1 MSSSQGSKNANYFA
15 LKLSKFRFLP
25 EPDRV
30 ALDVLVSNEKVV
42 ARGKD
47 LAFEGDTASNLFL
60 IKEGMAI
67 RYHTLPDGGRQIINF
82 LIPGDLCSMHI
93 FQSRKRDHSIA
104 AITPLRVA
112 TIPFRDMALCLAR
125 YPDISTALSWI
136 AVQEDALLRERV
148 ISLGRRD
155 ARGRIAH
162 LVCELFWRHK
172 ALGLTDDQAFRLPLT
187 QTELGDALG
196 LTTVHVNRVMA
207 TLLVRKLMGMKQRKM
222 CLLDLPRLQ
231 EIAGIEE
238 GYLYPDQTRER
249 ADYQSD
255 TSRIGQDTNSHAS
268 EGFVGR
274 EKRYVG

>member
-1 MSSSQGSKNANYFA
+1 MSSSPGSGIANYFA
-15 LKLSKFRFLP
+15 LKLSQFRLLS
-25 EPDRV
+25 EVDRA
-30 ALDVLVSNEKVV
+30 ALDMLVSNEKVV
-42 ARGKD
+42 ARGRD
-47 LAFEGDTASNLFL
+47 LAFEGDVASNLFL

-82 LIPGDLCSMHI
+82 LIPGDLCSMHV
-93 FQSRKRDHSIA
+93 FQSRRRDHSLA

-112 TIPFRDMALCLAR
+112 TIAFRDMALCLAR
-125 YPDISTALSWI
+125 HPDISAALSWI

-162 LVCELFWRHK
+162 LVCELYWRHK

-207 TLLVRKLMGMKQRKM
+207 TLLERKLMGMNQRKM

-238 GYLYPDQTRER
+238 GYLRPDTIRDR
-249 ADYQSD
+249 ADHHSD
-255 TSRIGQDTNSHAS
+255 NSRMGQDLPPPMS
-268 EGFVGR
+268 ESFAGR

>member
-1 MSSSQGSKNANYFA
+1 MSSSPGSGNVNYFA
-15 LKLSKFRFLP
+15 LKLSQFRFLS
-25 EPDRV
+25 EADRV
-30 ALDVLVSNEKVV
+30 ALDILVCNEKIV
-42 ARGKD
+42 ARGRD
-47 LAFEGDTASNLFL
+47 LAFEGDVASNLFL

-67 RYHTLPDGGRQIINF
+67 RYHTLPDGGRQIISF
-82 LIPGDLCSMHI
+82 LIPGDLCSMHV
-93 FQSRKRDHSIA
+93 FQTRRRDHSIA
-104 AITPLRVA
+104 AITPIRVA
-112 TIPFRDMALCLAR
+112 TIAFRDMALCLAR
-125 YPDISTALSWI
+125 HPDISAALSWI

-162 LVCELFWRHK
+162 LVCELYWRHK

-207 TLLVRKLMGMKQRKM
+207 TLLERKLMGMNQRKM

-231 EIAGIEE
+231 EIAGIDED
-238 GYLYPDQTRER
+238 YLHPDTIRDR
-249 ADYQSD
+249 ADHYSD
-255 TSRIGQDTNSHAS
+255 TLRMGQDATPSLS
-268 EGFVGR
+268 ENTAGR